1 MANNPQRLQD
11 TFLDHLQKNATPI
24 TIFLINGVKLQGV
37 VTGHDNFCIM
47 LGREGQAQ
55 AVYKQAISTIT
66 SNYPIELW
74 EDAPPKDKPA
84 RPAPRATAT
93 RAVVVERRPLTRK
106 PPPR

>member
-1 MANNPQRLQD
+1 MPENPQRLQD
-11 TFLDHLQKNATPI
+11 TFLDYLLKNRTPI
-24 TIFLINGVKLQGV
+24 TVFLINGVKLQGV

-47 LGREGQAQ
+47 LGRDGQAQ

-74 EDAPPKDKPA
+74 EGAPEKPKAPQPEPKPA
-84 RPAPRATAT
+84 RS
-93 RAVVVERRPLTRK
+93 VVVERRPLTRR